1 MPLKNLLDDER
12 AAAVLEAHMP
22 VAAAEL
28 RQNPIALGF
37 SLREVAKHTP
47 DFADPETLAA
57 LEADLVALNG

>member
-1 MPLKNLLDDER
+1 MPG
-12 AAAVLEAHMP
+12 AAAG
-22 VAAAEL
+22 L